1 MRKPEESLTEYILR
15 LEAFGA
21 SAGDQ
26 RVRIHP
32 DYIDDYGNL
41 LVKPVI
47 SYYVDTTG
55 VVHEPITTGGL
66 LPGASVYDEDH
77 AMGSFAATV
86 ATEATIKPAAPKIY
100 YVYAIAATMSASAA
114 GRDFQPKWTDGS
126 VEWPMTTATN
136 IASGASDVLWPKKEA
151 DNAIKT
157 EPPFPCSNTYWI
169 VIEDAMS
176 AAETATIYAWYVQRS
191 AEL

>member
-47 SYYVDTTG
+47 SYGAAPDGT
-55 VVHEPITTGGL
+55 VHEIVDSSGL
-66 LPGASVYDEDH
+66 LASANIYDEDH
-77 AMGSFAATV
+77 TMGSFPATV
-86 ATEATIKPAAPKIY
+86 ATEATIKPASPKIF
-100 YVYAIAATMSASAA
+100 YVYAIAVVMSASAA

-136 IASGASDVLWPKKEA
+136 IASGGSEVLWPKKEA

-176 AAETATIYAWYVQRS
+176 AAETATIYAWYVHRS
-191 AEL
+191 SEL